1 MLFNLSAIV
10 GSAILYGDFKR
21 AKFHQFVTFL
31 YGCAATFVG
40 VFIIAWDGNGSEDS
54 DDEADMEDSS
64 GARDGVSDESG
75 RDVASS
81 PRVGMGSLGRR
92 RRLALVMPSAARE
105 TPILRHKQSGVSL
118 VGLSPAQVRP
128 YYIPIPP
135 LLIG

>member
-1 MLFNLSAIV
+1 VLFNLSAIV

-40 VFIIAWDGNGSEDS
+40 VFIIAWDGNGSED
-54 DDEADMEDSS
+54 DIDGDADMGESS
-64 GARDGVSDESG
+64 GGRDGAADDSG

-81 PRVGMGSLGRR
+81 PLGMGSLGRR

-128 YYIPIPP
+128 D
-135 LLIG
+135 